1 MTPGKGRRA
10 FQQHFEKDMIQKLDT
25 LAKQRGCR
33 NKQELLRAVMIPDWL
48 ERHRKSLKL
57 RMMIV

>member
-1 MTPGKGRRA
+1 MTVRKGRTC
-10 FQQHFEKDMIQKLDT
+10 FQQHFELDMIKKLDT

-48 ERHRKSLKL
+48 EQYRKTHKL
-57 RMMIV
+57 HTRMV